1 MIGSVFVYP
10 SSVSGCLTAPPSK
23 SYMQRAVA
31 ASLLCERT
39 VRISNV
45 SYCSDSM
52 ASLRVA
58 RVLGAEILAEGNTV
72 RIRGKFKP
80 GSVELDCGES
90 GLCMRMF
97 TPIAALAGE
106 RITLTAS
113 GTLKSRTMTSIEKT
127 LKLLGADCSTTEG
140 KAPLTVRGPLLGGR
154 ASLDSSV
161 TSQFLTGLLM
171 ALPLAGKN
179 SVLLAENLSS
189 KPYINMTLDV
199 LKQNGIEIQWDGE
212 KQFQIPGNQKYS
224 MEAFDVEGDWSGAA
238 FALVAGATA
247 GSVSVCGLNSRSLQ
261 ADRSIIS
268 ALREAGA
275 DIQEEGDTVT
285 VNRSKLEAFDFDV
298 SECPDLAPPL
308 AVLAAS
314 CRGTSR
320 IRGIQ
325 RLSFKE
331 SNRAT
336 ALTDELGKV
345 GVELESTGNSL
356 FVTGKRIT
364 AGGTAWSRG
373 DHRIAM
379 ALAVAALNSDRGI
392 SIEGADS
399 VSKSYPGF
407 FSDLGILGVNLDE

>member
-1 MIGSVFVYP
+1 MMGSVFVSP
-10 SSVSGCLTAPPSK
+10 SSVSGRLTAPPSK

-39 VRISNV
+39 VKITNV
-45 SYCSDSM
+45 SYCKDSM

-58 RVLGAEILAEGNTV
+58 RALGAEILADGNTV
-72 RIRGKFKP
+72 RIRGKFEP
-80 GSVELDCGES
+80 GPVELDCGES

-113 GTLKSRTMTSIEKT
+113 GTLKSRAMTSIEKT
-127 LKLLGADCSTTEG
+127 LKLLGAECSTAEG

-171 ALPLAGKN
+171 ALPLTEN
-179 SVLLAENLSS
+179 DSVLLADNLSS

-212 KQFQIPGNQKYS
+212 RQFQIPGNQKYS
-224 MEAFDVEGDWSGAA
+224 MKTFTVEGDWSGAA

-247 GSVSVCGLNSRSLQ
+247 GSVSVCGLNSSSLQ

-268 ALREAGA
+268 ALRKAGA
-275 DIQEEGDTVT
+275 NIQEEGDTVT
-285 VNRSKLEAFDFDV
+285 VSRSELDAFDFDV

-345 GVELESTGNSL
+345 GVELESTGNTL
-356 FVTGKRIT
+356 FVTGNGT
-364 AGGTAWSRG
+364 SSGGTACSCG

-379 ALAVAALNSDRGI
+379 ALAVTALNSERGI

-407 FSDLGILGVNLDE
+407 FTDLGTLGVNLDE